1 LPDLD
6 RALATIRGGENVAE
20 ILVIV
25 PTYNE
30 IDNLESIVSRIS
42 ESVPE
47 ADILIVD
54 DASPDGTG
62 ALAEQLATANSALG
76 VLHRPAKNGLGVA
89 YLAGFDRGLAGDYRF
104 IVEIDAD
111 GSHDP
116 AELPRMIDLSKAG
129 ADLVIGS
136 RRVPGGAVANWPWF
150 RRAISGAANRYARL
164 MLRSQV
170 QDLTAGYRVFRA
182 NALRSLDLR
191 NVSSQGYCFQI
202 ELAWRL
208 ERAGARIAE
217 HPITFIERENGHS
230 KMRPAIVVEALWRVT
245 LWGVRR
251 RPD

>member
-1 LPDLD
+1 
-6 RALATIRGGENVAE
+6 VAE
-20 ILVIV
+20 TLVIV
-25 PTYNE
+25 PTFNE
-30 IDNLESIVSRIS
+30 ILNLELILNRIRAAA
-42 ESVPE
+42 PE

-62 ALAEQLATANSALG
+62 ALADQVAAELNGVS

-89 YLAGFDRGLAGDYRF
+89 YLAGFERGLSDGYSY

-116 AELPRMIDLSKAG
+116 AELPQMIEQARAG

-150 RRAISGAANRYARL
+150 RRAISGAANGYARFI
-164 MLRSQV
+164 LRSKIR
-170 QDLTAGYRVFRA
+170 DLTAGYRVFRA
-182 NALRSLDLR
+182 AALRSLDLR

-208 ERAGARIAE
+208 ERAGATIVE
-217 HPITFIERENGHS
+217 HPITFVERENGHS
-230 KMRPAIVVEALWRVT
+230 KMRFAIVVEALWRVT
-245 LWGVRR
+245 AWGFKR